1 MWSTKLNT
9 LKRSIVNN
17 KVLGLKDVANTL
29 MHSGTSKHKRGRP
42 SSSVDANF
50 SENQWRSIT
59 NPIPEK
65 AICNK
70 RFGNWPEYS

>member
-1 MWSTKLNT
+1 MWRTKLNT
-9 LKRSIVNN
+9 LKRSISNN
-17 KVLGLKDVANTL
+17 QVRGLKDVANTL

-42 SSSVDANF
+42 SSSVDANL
-50 SENQWRSIT
+50 SEKQWRSIT

-70 RFGNWPEYS
+70 RFGNWPEY

>member
-1 MWSTKLNT
+1 MWSTKSNT
-9 LKRSIVNN
+9 LKRSISNN

-50 SENQWRSIT
+50 SEDQWRSMT

>member
-9 LKRSIVNN
+9 LKRSISNN
-17 KVLGLKDVANTL
+17 QVRGLKDVANTL

-42 SSSVDANF
+42 SSSVDANL
-50 SENQWRSIT
+50 SEKQWRSIT

-70 RFGNWPEYS
+70 RFGNWPEY

>member
-9 LKRSIVNN
+9 LKRSISNN
-17 KVLGLKDVANTL
+17 QVRGLKDVANTL

-42 SSSVDANF
+42 SSSVDANL
-50 SENQWRSIT
+50 SEKQWRSIT

-65 AICNK
+65 AICN
-70 RFGNWPEYS
+70 

>member
-9 LKRSIVNN
+9 LKRSISNN
-17 KVLGLKDVANTL
+17 QVRGLKDVANTL

-42 SSSVDANF
+42 SSSVDANL
-50 SENQWRSIT
+50 SEKQWRSIT

>member
-1 MWSTKLNT
+1 MNT
-9 LKRSIVNN
+9 LKRSISNN

-42 SSSVDANF
+42 SSSIDVNF
-50 SENQWRSIT
+50 SENQWKSIT

-70 RFGNWPEYS
+70 RLGNWPEYS